1 MKIKLLLPI
10 LLIISIVGLSACGST
25 NKSGSASNGKSKS
38 KVVNLM
44 ENAEI
49 PTMDS
54 KKGTDGVSFTA
65 QNEVFEGL
73 YYLDDNDQPKPGVAA
88 SAPEI
93 SKDKKVYTIKL
104 RDNAKW
110 SDGSAVTADD
120 FVYAWRKVADP
131 KTAAE
136 YSVLFDG
143 ILLNGTD
150 IINGKKKPEELG
162 VEAVDKNTLKV
173 TLEKPTPY
181 FYSLLTFPTFYPQ
194 KEKYVEKQG
203 EKYATSSKNMLYN
216 GPFVMKDWTNTSK
229 SWSYEK
235 NPNYWDKKNIKVDK
249 INLQVV
255 KEPGAA
261 VNLYN
266 TGKLDRA
273 NLSGDYAKQKHSD
286 KDYKTALEAF
296 VYYLKFNQKL
306 DGKTT
311 DFQNENLRKAI
322 ALSVDK
328 KEIVSTVLGNGS
340 TPINGFVP
348 AKFTFNPKTKE
359 DFRKESGDHLVY
371 NKKEAQS
378 YFEKA
383 KKELGKSTFQIELLG
398 DDQEFSKKM
407 TEYLQNQI
415 ENTLKGIKIK
425 IKIVPYKSRLQLDQD
440 QKYQLELTRWGPDYQ
455 DPMTFLA
462 NQITD
467 NNYNRASYSNKE
479 YDKLLKEASTTLA
492 TKPEERWNAML
503 KAEKVLLDDAGI
515 APIYQS
521 GTAALQK
528 PTLKGYTTHLF
539 GPPTSY
545 RSIEW
550 SK

>member
-1 MKIKLLLPI
+1 MKLKLILPI
-10 LLIISIVGLSACGST
+10 ILIISMIGLSACGS
-25 NKSGSASNGKSKS
+25 KSSSSSGTESKS
-38 KVVNLM
+38 KTVNLM

-73 YYLDDNDQPKPGVAA
+73 YYLDSKDQPQPGVAA
-88 SAPEI
+88 SAPQI
-93 SKDKKVYTIKL
+93 SKDKKTYTIKL

-120 FVYAWRKVADP
+120 FVYAWQKVADP
-131 KTAAE
+131 KTGAE
-136 YSVLFDG
+136 YAALFDG
-143 ILLNGTD
+143 ILLNATD

-162 VEAVDKNTLKV
+162 VKAINKKTLKI

-194 KEKYVEKQG
+194 KEEYVEKQG
-203 EKYATSSKNMLYN
+203 EKYATSSKRMLYN
-216 GPFVMKDWTNTSK
+216 GPFVMKGWTNTSK

-235 NPNYWDKKNIKVDK
+235 NPNYWGKKNIKVNK

-273 NLSGDYAKQKHSD
+273 NLTGDYAKQKHND
-286 KDYKTALEAF
+286 KDYKTASEAY

-306 DGKTT
+306 NGKDT
-311 DFQNENLRKAI
+311 FFKNKNLRKAL
-322 ALSVDK
+322 ALAIDK

-371 NKKEAQS
+371 NKKEAQK
-378 YFEKA
+378 YYEKA

-407 TEYLQNQI
+407 TEYLQDQL
-415 ENTLKGIKIK
+415 ETTLKGIKIK
-425 IKIVPYKSRLQLDQD
+425 IKIVPYKSRLKLDED
-440 QKYQLELTRWGPDYQ
+440 QKYQLQLTRWGPDYQ

-462 NQITD
+462 NQITG
-467 NNYNRASYSNKE
+467 NNYNRADYSNKE
-479 YDKLLKEASTTLA
+479 YDKLLKEASTTLS
-492 TKPEERWNAML
+492 TKPEERWKAMI
-503 KAEKVLLDDAGI
+503 KAEKILLDDAGV

-528 PTLKGYTTHLF
+528 SNLKGYTTHLF
-539 GPPTSY
+539 GAPTSY
-545 RSIEW
+545 RSLEW
-550 SK
+550 TK